1 MAAPISR
8 DAAGACRALAG
19 TAPRSSASVCER
31 TESVYRHA
39 PSRLSLG
46 TAPVLSSSL
55 RCRKSLFFPGRLG
68 RSVGWVGLCPGV
80 WSWRDWDFVD
90 IGASTRFCL
99 RAPKG
104 APCYRITKHFTA
116 F

>member
-19 TAPRSSASVCER
+19 TAPRSSASVCGR

-46 TAPVLSSSL
+46 TAPVLLSSL
-55 RCRKSLFFPGRLG
+55 RCRKSLFFPWTVGAFRGLG
-68 RSVGWVGLCPGV
+68 WLVPGCLVLAGLGFCRHWGV
-80 WSWRDWDFVD
+80 NSFLLESSQ
-90 IGASTRFCL
+90 GSSML
-99 RAPKG
+99 
-104 APCYRITKHFTA
+104 
-116 F
+116 